1 MLAGLKLLGQG
12 RAAEVFE
19 LDAERV
25 LKVARVGSE
34 SALEREATAMRAAQ
48 AAGVP
53 APSLHEVGR
62 YDERVGIVMARARGK
77 DMLSDLARRPWTL
90 VRVGAKLGRIHAQV
104 HRASAPD
111 DLPSVS
117 AYAQERLAVAPLQPA
132 LRDKVHGI
140 LGELPDGDRLC
151 HLDFHPGNIMRDGA
165 TMVVIDWSSAARG
178 DPLADV
184 AFTVLGLQGGKPP
197 PGTALLTRIFAPIGR
212 GMILRGYLRSYR
224 RHAEFDAARLARWR
238 AVAAGVRLSYQIQ
251 GEQELLTR
259 IIAEA

>member
-1 MLAGLKLLGQG
+1 MLEGLKLLGQG

-25 LKVARVGSE
+25 LKVARAGSE

-48 AAGVP
+48 AAGAPVP
-53 APSLHEVGR
+53 AVYEVGR
-62 YDERVGIVMARARGK
+62 YDDRVGIVMARARGQ

-104 HRASAPD
+104 HRASAPN
-111 DLPSVS
+111 DLPSIT
-117 AYAQERLAVAPLQPA
+117 AYARERVAGAPIQQA
-132 LRDKVHGI
+132 LRDKVQAI

-165 TMVVIDWSSAARG
+165 TMVVIDWSSAAGG

-184 AFTVLGLQGGKPP
+184 AFTALGLQGGKAP

-212 GMILRGYLRSYR
+212 GMIVRGYLRSYR
-224 RHAEFDAARLARWR
+224 QHAGLDATRLARWR
-238 AVAAGVRLSYQIQ
+238 VVAAGVRLSYGIE